1 MWILLRKKDAEKFL
15 DNKNELGRLRN
26 KVERLEDGWQTERIA
41 LSDIKEQVLNT
52 IRRLEM
58 RDKRS
63 KQKASEPDNGSNES
77 NALTDGMDPVS
88 QRVFQKRT
96 IRRPDAIREGVHR

>member
-1 MWILLRKKDAEKFL
+1 MWIFLHKKDAKDILEI
-15 DNKNELGRLRN
+15 GN
-26 KVERLEDGWQTERIA
+26 KVGQLENKVKYLEDRWETERIA

-63 KQKASEPDNGSNES
+63 KSKEKSSENGSGDENS
-77 NALTDGMDPVS
+77 STLGVLDPVS
-88 QRVFQKRT
+88 QRVLEKRT
-96 IRRPDAIREGVHR
+96 RRPNAVREGVHR